1 MPYAKRRPSKAVLKK
16 ERPFVFT
23 GGVALAAIA
32 GFVNSSLLSFYH
44 VPVSHMSGA
53 VSRLSIDVGGGA
65 LSDLLYILSIFVG
78 FFLGATLSGL
88 IIGGKQLLPG
98 RRYGVVLVIEG
109 ALLATSAALLLNGS
123 VLGVAVAALACGA
136 QNAMASSY
144 YGLVIRTTH
153 ITGIITDLGVLAGHW
168 MRHRRVRAWRVLL
181 LLGILLGFFAGG
193 VAGAVVVTRL
203 GARALLLPSAVCL
216 LAGLAYYLWQHPRAA
231 HLARAARTAPAARA

>member
-1 MPYAKRRPSKAVLKK
+1 MPYIKRRPSKAVLKK

-23 GGVALAAIA
+23 GAVALAAIA

-53 VSRLSIDVGGGA
+53 VSRLSIDLGGAA
-65 LSDLLYILSIFVG
+65 LSDLLYILEIFIG

-88 IIGGKQLLPG
+88 IIGGRQLLPG
-98 RRYGVVLVIEG
+98 RRYGVVLFVEG
-109 ALLATSAALLLNGS
+109 TLLCLSAALLLRGMP
-123 VLGVAVAALACGA
+123 LGVAVAALACGA

-153 ITGIITDLGVLAGHW
+153 VTGIVTDLGVLAGHW
-168 MRHRRVRAWRVLL
+168 LRHRRVRAWRVLL

-193 VAGAVVVTRL
+193 VAGAVVVVRL
-203 GARALLLPSAVCL
+203 GARALLLPAAACL
-216 LAGLAYYLWQHPRAA
+216 LTGTIYYVWQHPSGLRARRIGA
-231 HLARAARTAPAARA
+231 